1 MASFWDQGPPQDFNL
16 GTFKPAPPTSAPI
29 GGNYQF
35 PGMIPGQGAQ
45 TNTPTYPTGW
55 TPRPDP
61 LASGAQQPIPS
72 MPGSDFGMK
81 SPDKAFPFALPAD
94 ATGGMTSGTIGN
106 GGGTQGPFNFG
117 QFSQNSG
124 ILGGM
129 PNRTAQQ
136 AGVAQ
141 QQGVT
146 LGSTMFSGMVPM
158 QSPDG
163 QFQYVNSDHVPHYQ
177 SRGATIYN
185 GSSYGSGNG

>member
-16 GTFKPAPPTSAPI
+16 GTFKPAPPMPALPPAAQMGPSGPT
-29 GGNYQF
+29 YTD
-35 PGMIPGQGAQ
+35 GQGRSTDQ
-45 TNTPTYPTGW
+45 FGTPTTIP
-55 TPRPDP
+55 
-61 LASGAQQPIPS
+61 QQ
-72 MPGSDFGMK
+72 PGSDFGMK

-106 GGGTQGPFNFG
+106 GGGTQGPINYGMLGSIAGGLGRMMQGRSLTPPQQSAFG
-117 QFSQNSG
+117 N
-124 ILGGM
+124 
-129 PNRTAQQ
+129 
-136 AGVAQ
+136 
-141 QQGVT
+141 T